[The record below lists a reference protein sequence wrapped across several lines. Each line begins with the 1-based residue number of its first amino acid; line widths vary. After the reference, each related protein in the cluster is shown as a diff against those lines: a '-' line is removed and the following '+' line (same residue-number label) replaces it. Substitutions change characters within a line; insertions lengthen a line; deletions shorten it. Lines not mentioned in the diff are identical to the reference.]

1 MTTIKVISLK
11 MNSGIPGNYS
21 LFEPHFRRAR
31 CGMEL
36 KWNQTGEDRIGQN
49 IEFFCVHHD
58 FQK

>member
-1 MTTIKVISLK
+1 